1 MITGRKSD
9 LILVDKKEHKAIII
23 DVGVPVDV
31 NVEEKEIEQYQELKR
46 EIERLWKLKKV
57 EVVPV
62 VIGALGC
69 VTKGFEKWIEKL
81 EIHSN
86 FGVLQ
91 KTALLGT
98 ARILRKVL
106 EF

>member
-1 MITGRKSD
+1 M
-9 LILVDKKEHKAIII
+9 
-23 DVGVPVDV
+23 
-31 NVEEKEIEQYQELKR
+31 
-46 EIERLWKLKKV
+46 

-98 ARILRKVL
+98 AMILRKLL